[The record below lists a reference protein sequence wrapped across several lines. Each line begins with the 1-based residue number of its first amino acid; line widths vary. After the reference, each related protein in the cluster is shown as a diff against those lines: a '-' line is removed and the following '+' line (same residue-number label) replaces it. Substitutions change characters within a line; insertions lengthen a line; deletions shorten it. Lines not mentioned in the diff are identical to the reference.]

1 MKVIYQLNRD
11 HIKQLYDLYQN
22 EWWSKGRTLEET
34 KICVDSS
41 QICIGLIDEQGNLSG
56 FARVLTDFVFKAL
69 IFDVIVNSTHKGKG
83 LGRKLIDS
91 IKTHNRLKNVKHF
104 ELYCLPALVDFYTQ
118 YGFSSEVG
126 GVTLM
131 RCENR

>member
-41 QICIGLIDEQGNLSG
+41 QICIGLKESLLAHGYSEGNWG
-56 FARVLTDFVFKAL
+56 KAERDQRE
-69 IFDVIVNSTHKGKG
+69 IW
-83 LGRKLIDS
+83 RW
-91 IKTHNRLKNVKHF
+91 
-104 ELYCLPALVDFYTQ
+104 
-118 YGFSSEVG
+118 VG
-126 GVTLM
+126 
-131 RCENR
+131 E

>member
-1 MKVIYQLNRD
+1 MKIIYQLNRD
-11 HIKQLYDLYQN
+11 HIKQLSDLYQN

-69 IFDVIVNSTHKGKG
+69 IFDVIVYN
-83 LGRKLIDS
+83 
-91 IKTHNRLKNVKHF
+91 
-104 ELYCLPALVDFYTQ
+104 PALY
-118 YGFSSEVG
+118 
-126 GVTLM
+126 
-131 RCENR
+131 ENSDS